1 VTEQGETRA
10 EHVRV
15 KARGLPLAVV
25 AVLIGFIAIFTK
37 WGIAAAIGFW
47 VALMIALL
55 IWTLGQFRR
64 ARREIRHA
72 IEQAGSTPIEM
83 RYRHLRLGLFSLWD
97 TSRSQHVY
105 RVVVREAT
113 GRERIVWARWGRRW
127 YWNQDTL
134 ELKWEEWS
142 AGR

>member
-1 VTEQGETRA
+1 M
-10 EHVRV
+10 
-15 KARGLPLAVV
+15 KAVAIPLALIT
-25 AVLIGFIAIFTK
+25 VLVGFILIFSK
-37 WGIAAAIGFW
+37 WGIAAASGFW
-47 VALMIALL
+47 VVFMTALF
-55 IWTLGQFRR
+55 IWSLGQFRR
-64 ARREIRHA
+64 ARREIRDA
-72 IEQAGSTPIEM
+72 IEQGGSTPIQM
-83 RYRHLRLGLFSLWD
+83 RYRHLRLGPFSLWD

-142 AGR
+142 AGL

>member
-1 VTEQGETRA
+1 M
-10 EHVRV
+10 
-15 KARGLPLAVV
+15 KALGLPV
-25 AVLIGFIAIFTK
+25 AVIAVLVGFIAIFTK
-37 WGIAAAIGFW
+37 WGIAAASGFW
-47 VALMIALL
+47 SALMIALL
-55 IWTLGQFRR
+55 IWSLGQFRR

-72 IEQAGSTPIEM
+72 IEQAGCTPIEM
-83 RYRHLRLGLFSLWD
+83 RYRHLQLGPFSLWD

-127 YWNQDTL
+127 YWTQDSL
-134 ELKWEEWS
+134 ELKWEDLN